1 MNKLMTC
8 LVACLISIG
17 AAAQTSVTIKGKVML
32 SDDPLPAVGA
42 IVRLNASD
50 TTKRNL
56 KGRTTASDAK
66 GLFTLTSRE
75 AKNSV
80 TVSYMGYKPQTVPVS
95 GSGVVNLGN
104 ITLDPS
110 SETIERVEIVAQASM
125 AKVEGDTTQ
134 YNAAAF
140 KTNPDA
146 TAEDLLK
153 KMPGVS
159 TDENGK
165 VQAQGQEITKVLVNG
180 KEYFDSDPSAALK
193 NLPVDAV
200 ESIQIYDSESDAAKF
215 SGFDDGER
223 VRTVNIVTKAGV
235 TNSFFGKAYG
245 GGGLFSPWAQTGS
258 SSMRYAAGLGLNFW
272 RGDHR
277 LTIIAQANNV
287 NNQGFTLGDVSSS
300 GRSRGGRG
308 RNSAGGTDISGF
320 STPVRGGLQSTQMV
334 GLNYNGQFGNTFKM
348 SAGYMY
354 NGVGADIWN
363 RITQEYLTTSR
374 TYESDNASNAF
385 QHTHALNIRTE
396 WNPNATNRITFN
408 PSVSYSNNF
417 GHSTAVSQTYM
428 DKQLSNAADNKYG
441 TKLERM
447 NANADLWWQHSFGNT
462 GRTLSVGGVING
474 RRDIG
479 AREQTS
485 YYQTADA
492 KTGLIKQDSIL
503 QVGSVWG
510 DGYTLTGSA
519 TYTEP
524 LSKKS
529 RLSANYSITYDKS
542 ISDKDGWNWDKIVQ
556 DYTLEDTTT
565 TNYFNRNYTTHVAGL
580 GYTFVQGKTLTLN
593 ATVNYQNALLN
604 NNQLS
609 PDPLRTGSNAYRF
622 QTVLPSLRLSWTPAT
637 GHNLNVMYNTNS
649 IFPSVN
655 QLQDV
660 LDVNNPL
667 QVSIGNPNLS
677 QSYSNTLML
686 RYSYANTA
694 KNINFWAMG
703 FGNMTDDYISTHRM
717 FLTQD
722 TVVNGTTLVRGAQF
736 SQPVNLSGY
745 VNARL
750 MTNVGFGIKPIKSNL
765 NIMAGYSYGRTP
777 SKQDNVTYISTSN
790 RINLGVSL
798 TSNISE
804 NVDFTFYYRPS
815 LNLTTAGTGRFDRYF
830 GHNVGGKVDLIFAKY
845 FFVNLD
851 ASWNNSY
858 GTQEAYTQHYA
869 LVNAAVGAKFLKN
882 RAGEIRLAC
891 YDLLDQNRSV
901 YQSFSDTYTQLTQS
915 NILRQY
921 FMLSFTY
928 KFDTRKG
935 GARASS
941 TNTEGNF
948 RPGGGSYGP
957 PPSGAPGGGGG
968 FHP

>member
-1 MNKLMTC
+1 MNKLITC
-8 LVACLISIG
+8 LAASLISIG
-17 AAAQTSVTIKGKVML
+17 AWAQTTVTIKGKVML

-50 TTKRNL
+50 TTKKDQR
-56 KGRTTASDAK
+56 GRATASDAK

-75 AKNSV
+75 AKNDI
-80 TVSYMGYKPQTVPVS
+80 TVSYMGYASKTLPITGRGTVDL
-95 GSGVVNLGN
+95 GS
-104 ITLDPS
+104 ITLDPT
-110 SETIERVEIVAQASM
+110 SESIERVEIVAQASM
-125 AKVEGDTTQ
+125 AKVAGDTTQ

-200 ESIQIYDSESDAAKF
+200 ESVQIYDSESDAAKF

-235 TNSFFGKAYG
+235 TNSFFGKAYA
-245 GGGLFSPWAQTGS
+245 GGGLFSPWAQAGS
-258 SSMRYAAGLGLNFW
+258 SSMRYAGGLGLNFW

-287 NNQGFTLGDVSSS
+287 NNQGFTLGDVSSGS

-320 STPVRGGLQSTQMV
+320 STPVRGGLQATQMI
-334 GLNYNGQFGNTFKM
+334 GMNYNGQFGEKFKM

-354 NGVGADIWN
+354 NGVGADIWSKV
-363 RITQEYLTTSR
+363 TQEYLDGSR
-374 TYESDNASNAF
+374 TYKSENASDAF
-385 QHTHALNIRTE
+385 QHNHSLTVRTE
-396 WNPNATNRITFN
+396 WSPNATNRITFN

-417 GHSTAVSQTYM
+417 GNSSAASQTHLNSL
-428 DKQLSNAADNKYG
+428 LSNEANSKYG

-447 NANADLWWQHSFGNT
+447 NASADLWWQHSFGGT

-479 AREQTS
+479 SREQTS
-485 YYQTADA
+485 YYTNIDG
-492 KTGLIKQDSIL
+492 KTGLAKLDSIQ

-542 ISDKDGWNWDKIVQ
+542 ISDKQGWNWDELTQ
-556 DYTLEDTTT
+556 HYALTDTTT

-580 GYTFVQGKTLTLN
+580 GYTFVEGKKLTLN

-604 NNQLS
+604 NHQTS
-609 PDPLRTGSNAYRF
+609 PSPSRTGSNTYRF
-622 QTVLPSLRLSWTPAT
+622 ETVLPSLRLSFNPTT
-637 GHNLNVMYNTNS
+637 GHNLNLMYNSNS

-660 LDVNNPL
+660 LDISNPL
-667 QVSIGNPNLS
+667 QVSMGNPNLR

-686 RYSYANTA
+686 RYTYANTA

-703 FGNMTDDYISTHRM
+703 YGNMTDDYIATHRIN
-717 FLTQD
+717 LTQD

-736 SQPVNLSGY
+736 SQPINLSGY
-745 VNARL
+745 VNARV
-750 MTNVGFGIKPIKSNL
+750 MANVGFGIKPIKSNL
-765 NIMAGYSYGRTP
+765 NFMVGYSYSRTP
-777 SKQDNVTYISTSN
+777 SMQDYITYLSTSN
-790 RINLGVSL
+790 RINFGVSL

-804 NVDFTFYYRPS
+804 EVDFTVYYRPA
-815 LNLTTAGTGRFDRYF
+815 LNMSTAGTGRFDRYLS
-830 GHNVGGKVDLIFAKY
+830 HSLGGNLNWIFAKY
-845 FFVNLD
+845 FFVNVD
-851 ASWNNSY
+851 AQWNNTY

-869 LVNAAVGAKFLKN
+869 LVNAAIGAKFLKN

-891 YDLLDQNRSV
+891 YDILDQNRSIN
-901 YQSFSDTYTQLTQS
+901 QSFTDTYTQLTQN

-928 KFDTRKG
+928 KFDTRKSS
-935 GARASS
+935 ARTSNASS
-941 TNTEGNF
+941 ERKF
-948 RPGGGSYGP
+948 SPGGGSYGP
-957 PPSGAPGGGGG
+957 PPGGGM
-968 FHP
+968 HP